1 MIGLIK
7 RTFNYLNK
15 GMFTK
20 RYKALVRPHLEYDNL
35 TWYPNLKRHSV
46 ALEQVQRR
54 ATRLLEECK
63 EMSYTEKLKYLEI
76 EVPEITRALK
86 GRWLREDLI
95 EMYRNYNN
103 LEDIE
108 FQNLFSL
115 AKSNKIQKC

>member
-1 MIGLIK
+1 M
-7 RTFNYLNK
+7 
-15 GMFTK
+15 
-20 RYKALVRPHLEYDNL
+20 
-35 TWYPNLKRHSV
+35 

>member
-1 MIGLIK
+1 
-7 RTFNYLNK
+7 
-15 GMFTK
+15 
-20 RYKALVRPHLEYDNL
+20 
-35 TWYPNLKRHSV
+35 
-46 ALEQVQRR
+46 
-54 ATRLLEECK
+54 
-63 EMSYTEKLKYLEI
+63 MSYTEKLKYLEI